1 MKKDNR
7 EFHEKLALTAE
18 GKWTPELEQKWKLME
33 AEEAM

>member
-7 EFHEKLALTAE
+7 EFHEKLALTAD
-18 GKWTPELEQKWKLME
+18 GKWNDEMEKRWKLME